1 MDKQLTSQKHS
12 TDQSNSQNDLKFL
25 EVKSRKENFSY
36 HREQVLELLVGKCL
50 MEVAKNKVISNAAL
64 ENIKNSKEKC
74 DEFYTMNYYN
84 GKEEGVKKKHCD
96 KFVFSED
103 KEYAQIIIK
112 TEKYLVNKKELVN
125 QVNEISW
132 NDRTIKLKS
141 YEGEELNFKMV
152 EIEINP
158 YISGYIRVK
167 PNLSKEEEELRN
179 IRKKLMRKWKDREE
193 DGDEEEEEEDDDGNV
208 NVEEKKTNEK
218 EEINNNKIINNE
230 SKVENKEGKN
240 NNMKIKLQKGIQS
253 VVNRNKVYQQ
263 LKQNINDNKNKNNN
277 INSDKNN
284 SEVIVSS
291 SNVDIENNNNVHNND
306 NIKQT
311 KLRAV
316 NNRIQKSGD
325 NSNNNKRMKKYMN
338 VTYAVSAISN
348 NIKRPHHRTYRIQ
361 RAIYI
366 IN

>member
-1 MDKQLTSQKHS
+1 MFVL
-12 TDQSNSQNDLKFL
+12 
-25 EVKSRKENFSY
+25 VKNRKENFLY

-64 ENIKNSKEKC
+64 ENIKKSKEKC
-74 DEFYTMNYYN
+74 DEFYTMNFYN

-112 TEKYLVNKKELVN
+112 TEKHLVNKKELVN

-179 IRKKLMRKWKDREE
+179 IRKKLMRKWKEREE
-193 DGDEEEEEEDDDGNV
+193 EGDEEEEEEDDDE
-208 NVEEKKTNEK
+208 NVEESKTNEK
-218 EEINNNKIINNE
+218 EEINSNKIIESENN
-230 SKVENKEGKN
+230 VEIKTGKDD
-240 NNMKIKLQKGIQS
+240 NMKMKLQKGIQG
-253 VVNRNKVYQQ
+253 VVKENRVYQG
-263 LKQNINDNKNKNNN
+263 LKQNIIDKNP
-277 INSDKNN
+277 NSDKNIK
-284 SEVIVSS
+284 EEIISS
-291 SNVDIENNNNVHNND
+291 SNVENEHN

-311 KLRAV
+311 KLRSV
-316 NNRIQKSGD
+316 NKRIQNCVD
-325 NSNNNKRMKKYMN
+325 NNKKMKKYMN
-338 VTYAVSAISN
+338 VTYAVSTISN
-348 NIKRPHHRTYRIQ
+348 KIKRPRHRTYRIQ

-366 IN
+366 TN